1 MIDTQLIRFRQ
12 IPDMTVASIQCVS
25 TSPEKDSLDAV
36 INFIKENNTSGNWSA
51 VRHFG
56 YVPQYDK
63 GGVAD
68 IDIFERLVTIPN
80 DMKISKPFVKK
91 IIPGGLYA
99 SYTLPLSFFDKA
111 VRLKEA
117 INAMPNYRLITTGK
131 FDHIEEYLNG
141 WLFSSTYADQFF
153 AQVQID
159 ILLRVQRI

>member
-1 MIDTQLIRFRQ
+1 MIDTQQIRFIQ

-36 INFIKENNTSGNWSA
+36 IKFIKENNACRKWSA
-51 VRHFG
+51 IRHFG
-56 YVPQYDK
+56 YVPQFDNE
-63 GGVAD
+63 GVAD
-68 IDIFERLVTIPN
+68 IGIFERLVTIPD
-80 DMKISKPFVKK
+80 DMELSKPFVKK

-111 VRLKEA
+111 ARLKET
-117 INAMPNYRLITTGK
+117 INAMPNYQLITTGK

-153 AQVQID
+153 AQAQID